1 MESAGTD
8 LHIIEGEGNL
18 CGNVILGHE
27 FYGSIDK
34 IEAGSKVQCL
44 NGKVEVGDFVTV
56 VPGIICNECTYCN
69 SLPLNENYCLNRSV
83 FGLNMRCEK
92 RYRVWGKYGANIY
105 S

>member
-1 MESAGTD
+1 MRAVIFSDEKKLDNLDIDNNLPDEKGIVLSVIASGICGTD

-44 NGKVEVGDFVTV
+44 K
-56 VPGIICNECTYCN
+56 
-69 SLPLNENYCLNRSV
+69 
-83 FGLNMRCEK
+83 
-92 RYRVWGKYGANIY
+92 W
-105 S
+105 